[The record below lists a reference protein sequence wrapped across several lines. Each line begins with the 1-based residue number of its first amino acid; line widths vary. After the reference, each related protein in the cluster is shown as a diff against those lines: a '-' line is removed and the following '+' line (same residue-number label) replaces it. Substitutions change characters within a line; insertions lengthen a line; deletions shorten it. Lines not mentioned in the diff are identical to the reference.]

1 MSFFCLF
8 FGHFSPFFTKGVI
21 ESNLSRGDSSRV
33 AAFQSDKRRIIIES
47 NNALVVKR
55 KRCFSPSSSSSSSHS
70 SSFRSHPKER
80 ISSSVKPTH
89 KKGERRRPKS
99 NKEKKEKERPRL
111 FFFVPFVRARVF
123 QAFDDG
129 RVRALPEADGERR
142 CRERTRGERGGGR
155 EPFQGVSECHLRLLL
170 KVRWCAVFLTMV
182 LNKKDAR
189 FD

>member
-1 MSFFCLF
+1 MSFFLLVFF

-55 KRCFSPSSSSSSSHS
+55 KRCFSPSSS
-70 SSFRSHPKER
+70 FRSHPKER
-80 ISSSVKPTH
+80 ISSSVKPTTH
-89 KKGERRRPKS
+89 KKGERREVSEKQQR
-99 NKEKKEKERPRL
+99 EKKREREATSL
-111 FFFVPFVRARVF
+111 FFVPFVRARVF

-142 CRERTRGERGGGR
+142 CKSERTRRGERGGGGR

-170 KVRWCAVFLTMV
+170 IKV
-182 LNKKDAR
+182 
-189 FD
+189 